1 MLSQDGTRA
10 SGFELGYRGDT
21 GRLTSGCPRPTHR
34 RPAVTSVATPTGP
47 IEDAWTHLAGV
58 YDQAASEIRLYVD
71 RRRLA
76 GRTSASTLQR
86 DRPFRSAGAS
96 RAGAVF
102 APFAGVVD
110 DVHVWTGV
118 RTQDQIAGR
127 QGQHGARRETVYSGQ
142 IGRFYNVNQYH
153 SSPTA
158 RCRPARTSSSRSAC
172 RPRTDTEN
180 TYTVSRAGAAAT
192 DYLLALACGSDT
204 TLGVVGQF
212 YVTPPAGVPTIP
224 LYRCLVTG
232 RAHFVSSDPACEGQV
247 MEVAL
252 GYTRASATSC
262 GPRPPTPRTTARPR
276 RTGRRPHYRADS
288 NLGMVAINQVAG
300 STALLSC
307 QTAEDTYSST
317 DPACEGG
324 TVLRRIGFV
333 WSAPPTDLG
342 VSTELFRCRTVAGD
356 RFDSTD
362 PGCEGGTRD
371 RSLGFVVTQL

>member
-1 MLSQDGTRA
+1 MDVPAAQA
-10 SGFELGYRGDT
+10 DT
-21 GRLTSGCPRPTHR
+21 DN
-34 RPAVTSVATPTGP
+34 PAVTSADDPNGAQSG
-47 IEDAWTHLAGV
+47 ERTHLAGV
-58 YDQAASEIRLYVD
+58 YDQAAAEIRLYVNGA
-71 RRRLA
+71 LA
-76 GRTSASTLQR
+76 GRTAATSTWN
-86 DRPFRSAGAS
+86 SAGPFQVG
-96 RAGAVF
+96 RGKKAGAVF
-102 APFAGVVD
+102 APFAGVVE

-118 RTQDQIAGR
+118 RTQDQILADKDSTVT
-127 QGQHGARRETVYSGQ
+127 RRETVYSGQ
-142 IGRFYNVNQYH
+142 IGRFYNVGQYH
-153 SSPTA
+153 VVTNGPVPIGSHFEFSYGV
-158 RCRPARTSSSRSAC
+158 PA
-172 RPRTDTEN
+172 PEGTEN
-180 TYTVSRAGAAAT
+180 TQTVYSCRRGAT
-192 DYLLALACGSDT
+192 DYLLALACSSDT

-247 MEVAL
+247 MEALL
-252 GYTRASATSC
+252 GYTRAYSNLVRSAATNS
-262 GPRPPTPRTTARPR
+262 PYDRASTTYRAPAQ
-276 RTGRRPHYRADS
+276 YRADS